1 MDGSLIRIRYNFGRI
16 SFYVCI
22 DGNSVSVGGD
32 STGMCAVYA
41 GGKDFGP
48 APSVPVEEAPGMF
61 IYSDQ
66 NQSNFIFPFNFMSLI
81 QISVIMSLIQ
91 IYVINYHI
99 SIILKWNVES
109 VCFVSFSMINANYIN
124 ISRYDTQTVL

>member
-1 MDGSLIRIRYNFGRI
+1 M
-16 SFYVCI
+16 CI

-41 GGKDFGP
+41 GGEDFGP

-81 QISVIMSLIQ
+81 QIYVIMSLIQ
-91 IYVINYHI
+91 IYVINDHI
-99 SIILKWNVES
+99 SIILKWNVER

>member
-32 STGMCAVYA
+32 STGVCAVYA
-41 GGKDFGP
+41 GGEDFGP

-66 NQSNFIFPFNFMSLI
+66 NQPNFIFLSHFMSLI
-81 QISVIMSLIQ
+81 QIYQ
-91 IYVINYHI
+91 HDHI
-99 SIILKWNVES
+99 SIILKWNV
-109 VCFVSFSMINANYIN
+109 
-124 ISRYDTQTVL
+124 